1 MNRVIQSSPLELLMG
16 KVSRPLEVML
26 VDDVEQ
32 DLDLEELRSNAV
44 TNIDKSSELR
54 QARFDRQKAKIV
66 TFSLGDYVLLMN
78 E

>member
-44 TNIDKSSELR
+44 TNIDKSS
-54 QARFDRQKAKIV
+54 
-66 TFSLGDYVLLMN
+66 DYDKHDSTGRRLKLLLFLWVIMSY
-78 E
+78 